1 MAKERIIEEF
11 KDLNR
16 NPLSS
21 IWVNV
26 YLLNEDNYFEWGIT
40 LLGPKDS
47 CYKDGIF
54 YLKASFSKD
63 YPNKAPIICFITPIY
78 HIEINPK
85 NPKKDNYDYLES

>member
-11 KDLNR
+11 KDLIR

-21 IWVNV
+21 IGANTNI

-54 YLKASFSKD
+54 YLKLHFLK
-63 YPNKAPIICFITPIY
+63 IILIKLQLY
-78 HIEINPK
+78 A
-85 NPKKDNYDYLES
+85 L

>member
-11 KDLNR
+11 KDLIR

-21 IWVNV
+21 LGANV
-26 YLLNEDNYFEWGIT
+26 YLLNEDNYFEWGIA

-54 YLKASFSKD
+54 YLKLHFLK
-63 YPNKAPIICFITPIY
+63 IILIKLQIY
-78 HIEINPK
+78 A
-85 NPKKDNYDYLES
+85 L